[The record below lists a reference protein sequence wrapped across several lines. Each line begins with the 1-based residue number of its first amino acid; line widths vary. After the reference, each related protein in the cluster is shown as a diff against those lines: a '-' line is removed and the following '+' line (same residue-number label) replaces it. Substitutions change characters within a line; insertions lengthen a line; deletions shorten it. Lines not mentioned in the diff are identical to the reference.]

1 MAAKLKTSYGNRILD
16 AKWDMHKRLFFD
28 ATIHIEGID
37 RMGMV
42 MDISSV
48 ISSQMNVNIHKFTIT
63 SEEGVFDGDIEIR
76 IHDRE
81 DVKTI
86 IDQLKKIDGL
96 QEVTQIM

>member
-1 MAAKLKTSYGNRILD
+1 
-16 AKWDMHKRLFFD
+16 MHKRLFFD

-48 ISSQMNVNIHKFTIT
+48 ISSQMNVNIHKFSIT
-63 SEEGVFDGDIEIR
+63 SEEGVFEGDIEIR
-76 IHDRE
+76 VHDRE

-96 QEVTQIM
+96 QEVTQTM